1 MDSGVVAGMDVPSR
15 SGQSDGETPWTPS
28 IKRGPGSALAKRVF
42 DLILSAGSLLALL
55 PALLII
61 ALAIVIETPGPV
73 LFRQRRTGIDGRV
86 FTILKFRSMTVAEDG
101 DHIAHATRDDKR
113 VTRVGQFLR
122 QTSLD
127 ELPQLINV
135 LRGEM
140 AIVGP
145 RPHAKA
151 HDVHY
156 GRLLPGYNERFNV
169 RPGLTGL
176 AQIHGLRGEIH
187 QLSCMAR
194 RVDADIAYTRT
205 WSFRGDLLII
215 LRTFPLLLKRVNAY

>member
-1 MDSGVVAGMDVPSR
+1 MNSSVATHMDRRSPVGHESGPLA
-15 SGQSDGETPWTPS
+15 WTPG
-28 IKRGPGSALAKRVF
+28 IRRGRGSAALKRTF
-42 DLILSAGSLLALL
+42 DIVLSAAALLALL
-55 PALLII
+55 PALLLI
-61 ALAIVIETPGPV
+61 ALAVVVETRGPA

-101 DHIAHATRDDKR
+101 ESIAHATRNDKR

-135 LRGEM
+135 LRGDM

-151 HDVHY
+151 HDLHY
-156 GRLLPGYNERFNV
+156 GNLLPSYNERFTV

-194 RVDADIAYTRT
+194 RIDADIAYTQT
-205 WSFRGDLLII
+205 WSFRGDILII
-215 LRTFPLLLKRVNAY
+215 LRTFPLLLRRVNAY

>member
-1 MDSGVVAGMDVPSR
+1 MDSGVVAGMDLGSR
-15 SGQSDGETPWTPS
+15 MGNEHNAIGWTPS
-28 IKRGPGSALAKRVF
+28 IKRGRGSAAAKRAF
-42 DLILSAGSLLALL
+42 DIVLSGAALLALL
-55 PALLII
+55 PGLLLI
-61 ALAIVIETPGPV
+61 ALAVMIETPGPA
-73 LFRQRRTGIDGRV
+73 LFRQRRTGIDGKV

-101 DHIAHATRDDKR
+101 EHIAHATRNDKR

-135 LRGEM
+135 LRGDM
-140 AIVGP
+140 AVVGP

-151 HDVHY
+151 HDLHY
-156 GRLLPGYNERFNV
+156 GALLPSYNERFKV
-169 RPGLTGL
+169 LPGLTGL

-194 RVDADIAYTRT
+194 RIEADIAYTRT

-215 LRTFPLLLKRVNAY
+215 LRTFPLLIRRVNAY

>member
-1 MDSGVVAGMDVPSR
+1 MDSGVATGMDLGSR
-15 SGQSDGETPWTPS
+15 MSEEHTLGWMPS
-28 IKRGPGSALAKRVF
+28 IKRGRGSLAAKRAF
-42 DLILSAGSLLALL
+42 DIVLAGAAVLALL
-55 PALLII
+55 PGLLLI
-61 ALAIVIETPGPV
+61 ALAVMIESPGPV
-73 LFRQRRTGIDGRV
+73 LFRQRRTGIDGKV

-101 DHIAHATRDDKR
+101 EHIAHATRNDKR

-135 LRGEM
+135 LRGDM
-140 AIVGP
+140 AVVGP

-151 HDVHY
+151 HDLHY
-156 GRLLPGYNERFNV
+156 GALLPSYNERFKV
-169 RPGLTGL
+169 LPGLTGL

-194 RVDADIAYTRT
+194 RIEADIAYTRT

-215 LRTFPLLLKRVNAY
+215 LRTFPLLLRRVNAY

>member
-1 MDSGVVAGMDVPSR
+1 MNSGVAQRMDSPS
-15 SGQSDGETPWTPS
+15 SLGSDIHTVSWSPA
-28 IKRGPGSALAKRVF
+28 IKRGPGSATAKRAF
-42 DLILSAGSLLALL
+42 DILLSAAALLALL

-61 ALAIVIETPGPV
+61 ALAIVVETPGPA

-101 DHIAHATRDDKR
+101 EQIAHATRGDKR

-135 LRGEM
+135 LRGDM

-151 HDVHY
+151 HDLHY
-156 GRLLPGYNERFNV
+156 SGLLPTYNERFKV

-194 RVDADIAYTRT
+194 RIDADIAYTQT

>member
-1 MDSGVVAGMDVPSR
+1 MV
-15 SGQSDGETPWTPS
+15 
-28 IKRGPGSALAKRVF
+28 
-42 DLILSAGSLLALL
+42 LL

-61 ALAIVIETPGPV
+61 ALAIVTETPGPA

-86 FTILKFRSMTVAEDG
+86 FTILKFRSMTVTEDG
-101 DHIAHATRDDKR
+101 DHIAHASRGDKR

-122 QTSLD
+122 ETSLD

-135 LRGEM
+135 LRGDM

-151 HDVHY
+151 HDLYY
-156 GRLLPGYNERFNV
+156 GKLLPHYNERFEV

-194 RVDADIAYTRT
+194 RVEADIAYAKS
-205 WSFRGDLLII
+205 WSFRGDILII
-215 LRTFPLLLKRVNAY
+215 LRTFPLLLRRVNAY